1 MEGHGGS
8 LTGIATVAL
17 AALACGMLARALKQP
32 SVMGYIIAGA
42 LLGPSALGIAKDREN
57 IQLLAEFGVLML
69 LYLIGMELSLRAI
82 REVWKVALVAT
93 LCQIVAGLLVML
105 FLGFLANWEPA
116 LIVLLGCVVALSST
130 AVAIKMMEEIGELRT
145 RVGQITIGI
154 LVAQDLA
161 VVPMMLIVGSFGGEG
176 GIGLDALLKVA
187 MSVGFLALLIIYL
200 LRRERL
206 RLPFIHKLGDKGDL
220 IPLAGLGL
228 CFGAAALSGL
238 LGLSAAYGA
247 FLAGLIIGNST
258 SRRVMIQHTEPIQAV
273 LLMMFFLSIG
283 LLIDFNYIW
292 ENIWIVLFIVTFVAV
307 FKTALNVVVLRL
319 LGQPWSH
326 ALLSSALLAQ
336 LGEFSFIL
344 AAVGLSAGVI
354 LDADHRLIVAVTV
367 ISLMASPFWLIFSRR
382 IHQAMALDITS
393 WKEILRVV
401 FLREFRALFRGRA
414 RAEHAMVE
422 MADSTTRWISEVVPR
437 KKDRSDDH
445 FPK

>member
-1 MEGHGGS
+1 M
-8 LTGIATVAL
+8 TGIATVAL
-17 AALACGMLARALKQP
+17 AALACGMVARALKQP

-42 LLGPSALGIAKDREN
+42 LLGPSALGIVHDREN

-93 LCQIVAGLLVML
+93 LCQIAAGLLVML
-105 FLGFLANWEPA
+105 LLGFMANWEPS
-116 LIVLLGCVVALSST
+116 LIVLLGFVVALSST

-161 VVPMMLIVGSFGGEG
+161 VVPMMLIVGSFGNEG
-176 GIGLDALLKVA
+176 GFGLDAILKVV

-200 LRRERL
+200 LRRQRL
-206 RLPFIHKLGDKGDL
+206 RLPFIHKLGEKGDL

-228 CFGAAALSGL
+228 CFGGAALSGL

-258 SRRVMIQHTEPIQAV
+258 SRRPMLEHTEPIQAV

-283 LLIDFNYIW
+283 LLLDFAYIW
-292 ENIWIVLFIVTFVAV
+292 ENIWIVIFIVAFVAV

-319 LGQPWSH
+319 LGQPWSR

-382 IHQAMALDITS
+382 IHQIMALDITS
-393 WKEILRVV
+393 WREILRLA
-401 FLREFRALFRGRA
+401 FLREFRALFQSRA

-422 MADSTTRWISEVVPR
+422 MADSTTRWIAEVVPR
-437 KKDRSDDH
+437 KRRRNDDN
-445 FPK
+445 FPR

>member
-17 AALACGMLARALKQP
+17 AALACGMLARAVKQP

-42 LLGPSALGIAKDREN
+42 LLGPSALGIVKDREN

-105 FLGFLANWEPA
+105 LLGFLANWEPA

-161 VVPMMLIVGSFGGEG
+161 VVPMMLIVGSFGSEG

-187 MSVGFLALLIIYL
+187 LSVGFLALLIIYL
-200 LRRERL
+200 LRRQRL
-206 RLPFIHKLGDKGDL
+206 RLPFIHKLGEKGDL

-228 CFGAAALSGL
+228 CFGGAALSGL

-273 LLMMFFLSIG
+273 RALHRHLRRRLQNRTQRGGSEALGPALVACSSFQRASGPIGRILLHPGGGWAFRRCHPGCGSSPDRRCDRDFAHGQS
-283 LLIDFNYIW
+283 LLAD
-292 ENIWIVLFIVTFVAV
+292 
-307 FKTALNVVVLRL
+307 L
-319 LGQPWSH
+319 LAAHSPSHGARHHLLEGNPAGRVPARIPSPVQRSRTRGARHGGDGRYDH
-326 ALLSSALLAQ
+326 ALDCRSGSAQERPFGRSFSTLMPPQ
-336 LGEFSFIL
+336 LTAPIGH
-344 AAVGLSAGVI
+344 AGFF
-354 LDADHRLIVAVTV
+354 
-367 ISLMASPFWLIFSRR
+367 PRR
-382 IHQAMALDITS
+382 I
-393 WKEILRVV
+393 V
-401 FLREFRALFRGRA
+401 
-414 RAEHAMVE
+414 
-422 MADSTTRWISEVVPR
+422 
-437 KKDRSDDH
+437 RS
-445 FPK
+445 